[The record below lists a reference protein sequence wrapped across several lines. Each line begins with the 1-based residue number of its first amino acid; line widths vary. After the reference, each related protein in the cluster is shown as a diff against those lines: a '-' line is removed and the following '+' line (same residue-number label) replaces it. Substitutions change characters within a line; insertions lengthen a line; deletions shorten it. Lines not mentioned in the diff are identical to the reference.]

1 MAWTTGVTSAV
12 GPGAA
17 GSYGARMTNSGW
29 TDRSNAGHPM
39 RVVVAG
45 GGRIG
50 TAAAALLAATGDYEV
65 TLADQRPPA
74 SGLDLHGVE
83 VRSLDA
89 GDDRELAALLRDAE
103 VVLNALPYHLTERVA
118 RTAAATGTHYLDLTE
133 DVASSRVVRDEAASA
148 DVAFI
153 PQCGLAPGF
162 VSIAAHGLA
171 QRFDRLASI
180 AMRVGALPRTPTNAL
195 GYSLTWSTEGVI
207 NEYCNP
213 CLAIEHGVPVSVP
226 ALEQVETLVVD
237 GVRYEAFNTSGG
249 LGTLTETYLGRLDT
263 LDYKTIRYPGHR
275 DIMKVLL
282 GDLQLSEHRD
292 ELRVILERAI
302 PTTTDD
308 IVVVHVGVTGWR
320 DGVLVEESLGRT
332 IGHQVLGG
340 RPLSAIQS
348 TTAASACAVVDLLR
362 EGRIPARGLVRQ
374 EDITLEDFLANR
386 FGSLYATGVLEDLRA
401 PVAIRP
407 LAGSVAVAS

>member
-1 MAWTTGVTSAV
+1 
-12 GPGAA
+12 
-17 GSYGARMTNSGW
+17 MTNVSRKNEPI
-29 TDRSNAGHPM
+29 TPMTVRRPIPHAGAT

-50 TAAAALLAATGDYEV
+50 TAVAALLDGTGDYAV
-65 TLADQRPPA
+65 TLADQRAPVTA
-74 SGLDLHGVE
+74 LDLGGVDIE
-83 VRSLDA
+83 VID
-89 GDDRELAALLRDAE
+89 GDDDQALTRLLGDAD
-103 VVLNALPYHLTERVA
+103 VVVNALPFHVTARVA
-118 RTAAATGTHYLDLTE
+118 RAAAVTGTHYLDLTE
-133 DVASSRVVRDEAASA
+133 DVASSRVVRDAAASA
-148 DVAFI
+148 AVAFI

-171 QRFDRLASI
+171 QRFDRVAGI

-213 CLAIEHGVPVSVP
+213 CHAIHHGAPVSVP
-226 ALEQVETLVVD
+226 ALEHVESLAVD

-249 LGTLTETYLGRLDT
+249 LGTLCDTYLGRVDT

-308 IVVVHVGVTGWR
+308 IVVVFVSVTGWR
-320 DGVLVEESLGRT
+320 DGVLTEESFGRT
-332 IGHQVLGG
+332 IGRQSLGG
-340 RPLSAIQS
+340 QALSAIQS
-348 TTAASACAVVDLLR
+348 TTAASACAVVDLWR
-362 EGRIPARGLVRQ
+362 EGRVPAQGLVRQ
-374 EDITLEDFLANR
+374 EDIDLNEFLANR
-386 FGSLYATGVLEDLRA
+386 FGSLYGTGVLEDPAKSASR
-401 PVAIRP
+401 RP
-407 LAGSVAVAS
+407 LVGSGAVAS